1 MAYRALY
8 RAYRPKNFD
17 EVSGQEHIIKILRN
31 QILKNK
37 LAHAY
42 VFNGPRGTGKTSVAK
57 IFAKAINCK
66 DPKKG
71 NPCDEC
77 ETCLSDE
84 IDIIE
89 IDAASNN
96 SVDNIRGIR
105 EKVILLPAISKYKIY
120 IIDEVHMLSAG
131 AFNALLKTLE
141 EPPGHIIFILATT
154 ELRKLPSTILSR
166 CQRFDFARISA
177 KTIFDRLVK
186 ICSQENISYEENAVM
201 QIAVYAEGGM
211 RDAISMLD
219 QVSNVSDKVTL
230 NDVLSSIGGINT
242 DTLIELAMGICSYS
256 ETTVSSQL
264 STLVSN
270 GQDCAIILKELIKL
284 FRDMLSCSF
293 LANKQLLNYYDN
305 EEVLEK
311 LGREFGKNNL
321 LRAIDILLLAEN
333 QIKFSS
339 QPEITLLTTLF
350 RIMTPEAQPSDERAR
365 IEKLE
370 FKLNELI
377 KKGGI
382 KEQPVSISDQKDEK
396 KKVKEIKVKKQDIK
410 AYDDIL
416 AEIKEHYP
424 LYLLPLKSC
433 KCLKLQDGILELL
446 LCGEQIIPDILKSQM
461 FSDIIAQIG
470 EKLFNQRIELVLKTQ
485 SVLTQSSDFT
495 DIVIIDS

>member
-8 RAYRPKNFD
+8 RTYRPGNFD
-17 EVSGQEHIIKILRN
+17 EVSGQEHILKILRN
-31 QILKNK
+31 QILNNK

-57 IFAKAINCK
+57 VFAKAINCK
-66 DPKKG
+66 NPKNG

-120 IIDEVHMLSAG
+120 IIDEVHMLSTG

-141 EPPGHIIFILATT
+141 EPPDHIIFILATT

-166 CQRFDFARISA
+166 CQRFDFARMSV
-177 KTIFDRLVK
+177 KTIFERLVE
-186 ICSQENISYEENAVM
+186 ICGRENISYEENAVM
-201 QIAVYAEGGM
+201 QIAAYAEGGM

-230 NDVLSSIGGINT
+230 GDVLLSIGGINT
-242 DTLIELAMGICSYS
+242 DTLLELAMGICSYS
-256 ETTVSSQL
+256 ETTVASQL
-264 STLVSN
+264 TTLVFN

-284 FRDMLSCSF
+284 FRDMLCCAF
-293 LANKQLLNYYDN
+293 LANKQLINYYDST
-305 EEVLEK
+305 EVLEK
-311 LGREFGKNNL
+311 LGKEFGKNNL

-350 RIMTPEAQPSDERAR
+350 RIMTPNAEPADDKAR

-370 FKLNELI
+370 FKLNEL
-377 KKGGI
+377 
-382 KEQPVSISDQKDEK
+382 EK
-396 KKVKEIKVKKQDIK
+396 TGTTKRQIENTGEI
-410 AYDDIL
+410 
-416 AEIKEHYP
+416 
-424 LYLLPLKSC
+424 
-433 KCLKLQDGILELL
+433 
-446 LCGEQIIPDILKSQM
+446 
-461 FSDIIAQIG
+461 
-470 EKLFNQRIELVLKTQ
+470 NNNN
-485 SVLTQSSDFT
+485 
-495 DIVIIDS
+495 